1 MKILAFMQDS
11 NLDVNCT
18 SSFYTILQARN
29 GLSRTLQKP
38 RSNPCSL
45 MSVDVSGP
53 DLHHFDSYVRL
64 QHTNCKAGMT
74 YVKPSLQY

>member
-38 RSNPCSL
+38 GSNACRLKSIEL
-45 MSVDVSGP
+45 SGS

-74 YVKPSLQY
+74 YVKPSLKY